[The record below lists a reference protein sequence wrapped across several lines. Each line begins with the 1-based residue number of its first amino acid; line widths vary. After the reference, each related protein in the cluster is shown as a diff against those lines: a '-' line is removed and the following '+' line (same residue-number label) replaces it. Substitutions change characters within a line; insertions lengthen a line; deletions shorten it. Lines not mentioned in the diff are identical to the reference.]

1 MPARRRRTGTTYYD
15 PDSLVDAP
23 EHHAYSRA
31 MGVLTWGTWDHTIR
45 PVEQRV
51 RDFRQTFPP
60 EAPEHFMQR
69 SYPRHSDE
77 TAARA
82 TREAL
87 VARFLATDGRAGSL
101 LELLARYGLKV
112 PTGPGFEMSP
122 FVAAPLREIARQRN
136 LKLRGLHGAVDIEAS
151 NMDEAKATLLVRQA
165 KVRAAQEVR
174 DALRTMDEEL
184 DRDG

>member
-1 MPARRRRTGTTYYD
+1 
-15 PDSLVDAP
+15 
-23 EHHAYSRA
+23 
-31 MGVLTWGTWDHTIR
+31 
-45 PVEQRV
+45 
-51 RDFRQTFPP
+51 
-60 EAPEHFMQR
+60 
-69 SYPRHSDE
+69 
-77 TAARA
+77 
-82 TREAL
+82 
-87 VARFLATDGRAGSL
+87 
-101 LELLARYGLKV
+101 
-112 PTGPGFEMSP
+112 MSP